1 VAYRRAE
8 GVLSEILEGRA
19 MLVASDGTELITLNA
34 TGTAVW
40 NALGDVGD
48 PSAIA
53 ARLHDARPDV
63 ALDVLEADVRAF
75 LSELEQAE
83 LVVSETSIS

>member
-1 VAYRRAE
+1 VVGYRRAD
-8 GVLSEILEGRA
+8 GVLSEVLDGRA
-19 MLVASDGTELITLNA
+19 MLVAADGTELITLNP

-40 NALGDVGD
+40 DALADASE

-53 ARLHDARPDV
+53 ARLHEAQSNV

-75 LSELEQAE
+75 LTELEEAA
-83 LVVSETSIS
+83 LVVAE

>member
-1 VAYRRAE
+1 VTYRRAE

-19 MLVASDGTELITLNA
+19 MLVAPDGTELITLNA

-40 NALGDVGD
+40 DALADLGD

-53 ARLHDARPDV
+53 GRLHESRPGV
-63 ALDVLEADVRAF
+63 ELDVLEADVRSF
-75 LSELEQAE
+75 LTDLEASA
-83 LVVSETSIS
+83 LVVSE

>member
-1 VAYRRAE
+1 VAYRRAD

-40 NALGDVGD
+40 NALADVGD
-48 PSAIA
+48 PTTIA
-53 ARLHDARPDV
+53 ARLSEERPGV
-63 ALDVLEADVRAF
+63 ALDVLEADVRSF
-75 LSELEQAE
+75 LSELEEAA
-83 LVVSETSIS
+83 LVVSE